1 MRNQS
6 KLPLLALCASALL
19 PIAGHAAAAKGADS
33 VPATW
38 KVQEI
43 RYTYVGFTTAYN
55 CDAAEDKLKEILLAL
70 GAHPATQ
77 VRAAGCDLNRPSRN
91 FFVTITS
98 ATPAPATDA
107 VVVPTPGEKSRQELI
122 ERLGNKALIGSE
134 QFPATW
140 KSVDLSGDRKL
151 NLRPGDCELMEGLR
165 DNVLP
170 KLSVKIESDKV
181 QCTPRQLSIV
191 TPELKVLALVPLASP
206 DRKQPA
212 T

>member
-1 MRNQS
+1 MRNSS
-6 KLPLLALCASALL
+6 KLPLLALCAGALL
-19 PIAGHAAAAKGADS
+19 PIVGQAAATHGTDS

-43 RYTYVGFTTAYN
+43 RYSYVGFTTAYN

-70 GAHPATQ
+70 GAHPGTQ
-77 VRAAGCDLNRPSRN
+77 VRATGCNMNRPSRN

-98 ATPAPATDA
+98 ATPVPATDA
-107 VVVPTPGEKSRQELI
+107 IAVPAKGEKSRQELL
-122 ERLGNKALIGSE
+122 ERLGNKNPISSD

-140 KSVDLSGDRKL
+140 KSVDLSNDRKL

-170 KLSVKIESDKV
+170 KLSVKIESNRV
-181 QCTPRQLSIV
+181 QCTPRQLSIS
-191 TPELKVLALVPLASP
+191 TPELKVSALVPLASP
-206 DRKQPA
+206 DQKQP
-212 T
+212 TT